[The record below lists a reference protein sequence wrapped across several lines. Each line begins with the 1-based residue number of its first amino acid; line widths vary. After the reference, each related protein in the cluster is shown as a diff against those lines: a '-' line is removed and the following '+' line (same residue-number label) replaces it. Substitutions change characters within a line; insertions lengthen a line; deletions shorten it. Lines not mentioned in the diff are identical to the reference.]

1 MTEWLYRKNLKAN
14 RKAMIFE
21 RAMQEVNLGAS
32 VRKKCEAY
40 KEQIPSE
47 TLVLSFFN
55 KLNLKT
61 DIFKTVYSGIMDI
74 LVFTSDDCENTN
86 FLDAILPRII
96 DNEKEK
102 LLEFLAAI
110 DIGIKD
116 ITYKKKEKE
125 TLFFTFHKGEDGELY
140 PLNLYDESEGTIKSI
155 MLYIHAHMAI
165 ISNYVLVMDELNVK
179 LHPLLLKFF
188 IDLFYNNDSM
198 AQLIYTT
205 HDTTLMDKKFFRRDQ
220 IWFVKKMSWDTRSC
234 VRFLI
239 LRYVPMRHLKRII
252 WRGYMEEFHFLRSFL

>member
-1 MTEWLYRKNLKAN
+1 
-14 RKAMIFE
+14 
-21 RAMQEVNLGAS
+21 
-32 VRKKCEAY
+32 
-40 KEQIPSE
+40 
-47 TLVLSFFN
+47 
-55 KLNLKT
+55 
-61 DIFKTVYSGIMDI
+61 
-74 LVFTSDDCENTN
+74 
-86 FLDAILPRII
+86 
-96 DNEKEK
+96 
-102 LLEFLAAI
+102 
-110 DIGIKD
+110 
-116 ITYKKKEKE
+116 
-125 TLFFTFHKGEDGELY
+125 
-140 PLNLYDESEGTIKSI
+140 

-220 IWFVKKMSWDTRSC
+220 IWFVQKMSWDTRSC
-234 VRFLI
+234 VRFRI